1 MTGRRRERR
10 AGGLLPVVRRHWRL
24 IAFVAL
30 LGLAV
35 AVVWSL
41 RRTPIY
47 ESTASVLVSTTA
59 TPTAE
64 GDGRGQLSM
73 HDEEQVVRSTA
84 VAGIVKQRFQT
95 SATPEQLL
103 RYVSVE
109 TSGGS
114 RILRISFSHPVPATA
129 VTGADAFAAAYLDY
143 RRQAVGANVRGLI
156 DNLTRDVA
164 DLTAKKE
171 AQEAILAPGSQATT
185 EERDAALTL
194 REAYSSRIAEINRQ
208 LTALRQAKVDP
219 GSVLRPATP
228 PSRSTGSLTRNAGT
242 GMALGL
248 LLGLAAAFVY
258 DRADRRL
265 RGRDDLA
272 ELLDKPVLTLIP
284 PLARW
289 PRSLAGRHRP
299 QPLAV
304 RDSPTSNAAEAYRV
318 LQSRLA
324 FLADQLGTT
333 SIMVTSAAPD
343 EGKSTTAA
351 NLALALAETGRDV
364 LLISADLRRP
374 RLHRLFDLPHSS
386 GLGELL
392 SERRL
397 DSQTEEASARI
408 TSELWSVAKHLWV
421 LVSRPEP
428 PEVTALLGS
437 EAMRRLLDSQR
448 PCFDFIVLDC
458 PPVLGAADATAL
470 APLVDAVLVVADRPS
485 TDRQAVVQLR
495 EQLEEVGGRIVGAV
509 LNRDRSDRVGY
520 QYGT

>member
-1 MTGRRRERR
+1 VTGRRRERR
-10 AGGLLPVVRRHWRL
+10 AGRLLPVVRRHWRL

-109 TSGGS
+109 ASGGS
-114 RILRISFSHPVPATA
+114 RVLRISFSHPVPATA

-143 RRQAVGANVRGLI
+143 RRQAVGANVRSLI

-164 DLTAKKE
+164 DLTAKKQ
-171 AQEAILAPGSQATT
+171 AQEEILAPDSQATT
-185 EERDAALTL
+185 EERDDALTL
-194 REAYSSRIAEINRQ
+194 RDAYSSRIAEIKRQ
-208 LTALRQAKVDP
+208 LTALRHVKVDP

-228 PSRSTGSLTRNAGT
+228 PSRSTGSLARNAGIGT
-242 GMALGL
+242 ALGL

-289 PRSLAGRHRP
+289 SRSRAGRHRP

-318 LQSRLA
+318 LQSRLT
-324 FLADQLGTT
+324 FQADQLGIT

-351 NLALALAETGRDV
+351 NLALALAEAGRDV

-392 SERRL
+392 SELWL
-397 DSQTEEASARI
+397 DSQTEASARI
-408 TSELWSVAKHLWV
+408 TPELWSVAKHLWV

-448 PCFDFIVLDC
+448 PCFDFIILDC
-458 PPVLGAADATAL
+458 PPVLVAADATVL